1 MGRIANQNYVTHTR
15 QNFTFQQIKV
25 VAKVTTSVSG
35 DANGIFRNPSNS
47 DLTYHIIY
55 KVERFCQ
62 NRNCFF
68 SACYICSDYRFFLQ
82 STHESQILRATFRID
97 YRFFWRSISYFYCTA
112 YLAELSP
119 RTALNHKRLR
129 SFTPLQFRSAVC

>member
-97 YRFFWRSISYFYCTA
+97 YRFFGVPLVIFIVLHIRQNFHP
-112 YLAELSP
+112 ELLL
-119 RTALNHKRLR
+119 TTKG
-129 SFTPLQFRSAVC
+129 